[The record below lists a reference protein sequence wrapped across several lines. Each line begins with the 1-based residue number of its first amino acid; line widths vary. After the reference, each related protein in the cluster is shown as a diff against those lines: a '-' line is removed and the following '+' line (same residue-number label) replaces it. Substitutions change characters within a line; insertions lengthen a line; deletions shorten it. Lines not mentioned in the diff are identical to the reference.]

1 MDYAQHFQHADE
13 IIEHLTPL
21 VIGAKNPL
29 LEAKYTGFLTVAAVT
44 TYELAVKSIFISFA
58 QSKHKVLG
66 SFTESHFNRIN
77 GRIKIEN
84 IRNDYVRKFGDKYLK
99 KFNNNLK
106 KTGSLYLRNNQREIT
121 SSYDNLITWRNDFAH
136 EGRIRAKST
145 FAEATRAYND
155 GKKVIECLAESM
167 RR

>member
-1 MDYAQHFQHADE
+1 MDYARHFQHADE

-21 VIGAKNPL
+21 VTGAKNPL
-29 LEAKYTGFLTVAAVT
+29 LEARYTGFLTVAAVT

-66 SFTESHFNRIN
+66 AFTESHFNRIN
-77 GRIKIEN
+77 GRIKIEA
-84 IRNDYVRKFGDKYLK
+84 IRNDYVRKFGEKYLK

-106 KTGSLYLRNNQREIT
+106 RTGTLYLQTNQREIT

-145 FAEATRAYND
+145 FAEAARAYND
-155 GKKVIECLAESM
+155 GKKVIECLADSM